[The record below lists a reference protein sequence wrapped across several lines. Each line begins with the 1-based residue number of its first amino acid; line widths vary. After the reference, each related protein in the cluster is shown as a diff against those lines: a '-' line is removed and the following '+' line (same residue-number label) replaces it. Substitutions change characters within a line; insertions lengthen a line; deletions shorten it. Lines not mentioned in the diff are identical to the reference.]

1 MPPPAHRERAGVCKL
16 ASGLSNGRMSGA
28 AAGGITL
35 GTCYRFFVPLI
46 FMTELNMI
54 SKSVINAFLARMD
67 DSSIVLAAFH
77 SAFTLYYCIAS
88 GTEVCSLLT
97 LSYMRSRRALGHLLR
112 FMGIIVAVP
121 WAIAQVLAFTPV
133 GDFAFQTLFGISDA
147 AVSEAKTAT
156 FLLSL
161 SAPILICRSVAFG
174 LLMIG
179 QKTIFITWATLVRL
193 LSLAGSL
200 VVLPHFLEGAAVGA
214 GALVFCMLCETVVA
228 VCLAAHIYAGL
239 PERGETPPT
248 VRAQWRFS
256 WPLMLNTSAEMG
268 MVFAVSIFLGRLAD
282 PDLALAAF
290 AVVYGLVGLMLS
302 PLRNLVQ
309 SAQTLVRQAADR
321 RVLLKFAVQQ
331 MLFFAALA
339 ALLFHTPL
347 DRLVLSDAMGLEPA
361 LEAYCAPAMQ
371 AAFPMAAFWGLS
383 AVFRGLLAG
392 ARVTGA
398 LAVSGLA
405 RVSAATLVATTAVLL
420 PGGNGAVIGLAAWM
434 AGYCAEAAIL
444 AVRVRRLGP
453 LG

>member
-1 MPPPAHRERAGVCKL
+1 
-16 ASGLSNGRMSGA
+16 MSGA
-28 AAGGITL
+28 ATGRITL

-77 SAFTLYYCIAS
+77 SAFTLYYSIAS

-97 LSYMRSRRALGHLLR
+97 LSYLRSRRALAHLLR
-112 FMGIIVAVP
+112 FMGVIVAVP

-147 AVSEAKTAT
+147 AVVQAKTAT

-174 LLMIG
+174 LLMMG
-179 QKTIFITWATLVRL
+179 QKTIFITWATVARL
-193 LSLAGSL
+193 GSLAGSL
-200 VVLPHFLEGAAVGA
+200 VVLPLVLEGAAVGA
-214 GALVFCMLCETVVA
+214 GALVFAMFCETVVA
-228 VCLAAHIYAGL
+228 VFFARRIYAGL
-239 PERGETPPT
+239 PEHGEAPPT

-268 MVFAVSIFLGRLAD
+268 MVFAISVFLGRLPD

-290 AVVYGLVGLMLS
+290 AIVYGLAGLMLS

-309 SAQTLVRQAADR
+309 SAQTLVRLPGDR
-321 RVLLKFAVQQ
+321 RVIMKFAGQQ
-331 MLFFAALA
+331 MLFFGAVAL
-339 ALLFHTPL
+339 LLFHTPL
-347 DRLVLSDAMGLEPA
+347 DTLVLSDAMGLEPA
-361 LEAYCAPAMQ
+361 LNAYCAPAMQ
-371 AAFPMAAFWGLS
+371 AAFLMAAFWGLS

-398 LAVSGLA
+398 LAVSGIA
-405 RVSAATLVATTAVLL
+405 RVSAATLVAATSLL
-420 PGGNGAVIGLAAWM
+420 MPGGNGAVIGLAAWM
-434 AGYCAEAAIL
+434 AGYGAEAAIL

-453 LG
+453 PPG

>member
-1 MPPPAHRERAGVCKL
+1 MT
-16 ASGLSNGRMSGA
+16 GA
-28 AAGGITL
+28 AAGGLTS

-67 DSSIVLAAFH
+67 DSSIALAAFH
-77 SAFTLYYCIAS
+77 SAFTLYYSIAS

-97 LSYMRSRRALGHLLR
+97 LSYLRSRRALGHLLR
-112 FMGIIVAVP
+112 FMVIIVAVP
-121 WAIAQVLAFTPV
+121 WAVAQVLAFTPV
-133 GDFAFQTLFGISDA
+133 GDFAFRMLFGISDA
-147 AVSEAKTAT
+147 AVAEARTAT

-174 LLMIG
+174 LLMTDR
-179 QKTIFITWATLVRL
+179 KTIFITWSTLVRL

-200 VVLPHFLEGAAVGA
+200 LVLPQFLDGAAVGA
-214 GALVFCMLCETVVA
+214 GALVFCMLCETAVA
-228 VCLAAHIYAGL
+228 VCLAARIYAGL

-248 VRAQWRFS
+248 VQAQWRFS

-290 AVVYGLVGLMLS
+290 AVVYGLAGLMLS

-309 SAQTLVRQAADR
+309 SAQTLVRQPGDR
-321 RVLLKFAVQQ
+321 RVMMKFAGQQ
-331 MLFFAALA
+331 MLFFGAVAL
-339 ALLFHTPL
+339 LLFHTPL
-347 DRLVLSDAMGLEPA
+347 DRLVLSVAMGLEPA

-371 AAFPMAAFWGLS
+371 AAFLMAAFWGLS

-405 RVSAATLVATTAVLL
+405 RVSAATLVAAASLLL
-420 PGGNGAVIGLAAWM
+420 PSGNGAVIGLAAWM
-434 AGYCAEAAIL
+434 AGYGAEAAIL
-444 AVRVRRLGP
+444 AIRVRRLGP
-453 LG
+453 PG

>member
-1 MPPPAHRERAGVCKL
+1 MNAP
-16 ASGLSNGRMSGA
+16 NTD
-28 AAGGITL
+28 GITL
-35 GTCYRFFVPLI
+35 GACYRFFIPLI

-77 SAFTLYYCIAS
+77 SAFTLYYSIAS

-97 LSYMRSRRALGHLLR
+97 LSYLRSRRALTHLLR
-112 FMGIIVAVP
+112 FMGIVVAVP
-121 WAIAQVLAFTPV
+121 WAVAQVLAFTSV

-193 LSLAGSL
+193 MSLAGSL
-200 VVLPHFLEGAAVGA
+200 AVLPHFLDGAAVGA

-228 VCLAAHIYAGL
+228 VCLAARIYNAL

-248 VRAQWRFS
+248 MRAQWRFS

-268 MVFAVSIFLGRLAD
+268 MVFSVSVFLGRLAD

-290 AVVYGLVGLMLS
+290 AVVYGLVSLMLS

-309 SAQTLVRQAADR
+309 SAQTLARRAADR
-321 RVLLKFAVQQ
+321 PVLLRFAAHLI
-331 MLFFAALA
+331 LFFGAVA

-347 DRLVLSDAMGLEPA
+347 DRLVLSDAMGLKPV

-371 AAFPMAAFWGLS
+371 FAFLMAVFWGLS

-392 ARVTGA
+392 ARSTGA
-398 LAVSGLA
+398 LAVSGIA
-405 RVSAATLVATTAVLL
+405 RVSAATLVAAASLLL

-434 AGYCAEAAIL
+434 AGYCAEAVIL
-444 AVRVRRLGP
+444 AARVRRLGP
-453 LG
+453 PR

>member
-1 MPPPAHRERAGVCKL
+1 
-16 ASGLSNGRMSGA
+16 MSGA
-28 AAGGITL
+28 AAGTLTL

-77 SAFTLYYCIAS
+77 SAFTLYYMIAS

-97 LSYMRSRRALGHLLR
+97 LSYLRSRRALAHLLR
-112 FMGIIVAVP
+112 FMGVIVAVP

-147 AVSEAKTAT
+147 AVAEAKTAT

-161 SAPILICRSVAFG
+161 SAPILICQSVAFG
-174 LLMIG
+174 LLMMDR
-179 QKTIFITWATLVRL
+179 KTIFITWATVARL
-193 LSLAGSL
+193 SSLAGSL
-200 VVLPHFLEGAAVGA
+200 VVLPLMLEGAAVGA
-214 GALVFCMLCETVVA
+214 GALVFAMFSETAVA
-228 VCLAAHIYAGL
+228 VFFARRIYAGL
-239 PERGETPPT
+239 PEHGEAPPT
-248 VRAQWRFS
+248 ARAQWRFS

-268 MVFAVSIFLGRLAD
+268 MVFAISVFLGRLPD

-290 AVVYGLVGLMLS
+290 AIVYGLAGLMLS

-309 SAQTLVRQAADR
+309 SAQTLVRLPGDR
-321 RVLLKFAVQQ
+321 QVILKFAGQQ
-331 MLFFAALA
+331 MLFFGAVAV
-339 ALLFHTPL
+339 LLFHTPL
-347 DRLVLSDAMGLEPA
+347 DRLVLSDAMGLEAA
-361 LEAYCAPAMQ
+361 LEAYCAPALQ
-371 AAFPMAAFWGLS
+371 FAFLMAAFWGLS
-383 AVFRGLLAG
+383 AVFRGMLAG

-405 RVSAATLVATTAVLL
+405 RVSAATLVAATSLLL

-434 AGYCAEAAIL
+434 AGYGAEAAIL

-453 LG
+453 PG

>member
-1 MPPPAHRERAGVCKL
+1 
-16 ASGLSNGRMSGA
+16 MSGA
-28 AAGGITL
+28 AKGGIDL
-35 GTCYRFFVPLI
+35 GTCYRFFIPLI

-77 SAFTLYYCIAS
+77 SAFTLYYSIAS

-97 LSYMRSRRALGHLLR
+97 LSYLRSRRALGHLLR
-112 FMGIIVAVP
+112 FMVIIVAVP
-121 WAIAQVLAFTPV
+121 WAVAQVLAFTPV
-133 GDFAFQTLFGISDA
+133 GDAAFRTLFGISDA
-147 AVSEAKTAT
+147 AVAEAKTAT

-174 LLMIG
+174 LLMIDR
-179 QKTIFITWATLVRL
+179 KTIFITWSTLVRL

-200 VVLPHFLEGAAVGA
+200 LVLPHFLDGAAVGA
-214 GALVFCMLCETVVA
+214 GALVFCMLCETAVA
-228 VCLAAHIYAGL
+228 ACFAARIYAGL

-268 MVFAVSIFLGRLAD
+268 MVFAVSVFLGRLAD

-290 AVVYGLVGLMLS
+290 AVVYGLAGLMLS

-309 SAQTLVRQAADR
+309 SAQTLVRLPGDR
-321 RVLLKFAVQQ
+321 RVMMKFAGQQ
-331 MLFFAALA
+331 ILFFGAVAL
-339 ALLFHTPL
+339 LLFHTPL

-371 AAFPMAAFWGLS
+371 AAFLMAAFWGLS

-392 ARVTGA
+392 ARATGA

-405 RVSAATLVATTAVLL
+405 RISAAALVAATSLLL

-434 AGYCAEAAIL
+434 AGYGAEAAIL
-444 AVRVRRLGP
+444 AIRVRRLGP
-453 LG
+453 PG